1 MRAAEKDD
9 SYAAHVTEA
18 CRDAFRH
25 LFGSRTPLLLLPPH
39 ELLLA

>member
-25 LFGSRTPLLLLPPH
+25 IFGTGRISSLYC
-39 ELLLA
+39 A